1 MMYLSLRPS
10 SAFSEAKRGRKMACM
25 VSEKQLDI
33 GNVIKFLE
41 NISQYNYTNVP
52 PIKPKAGEVHL
63 FVPANAVDQGE

>member
-1 MMYLSLRPS
+1 M
-10 SAFSEAKRGRKMACM
+10 KMACM

>member
-1 MMYLSLRPS
+1 MNQ
-10 SAFSEAKRGRKMACM
+10 KRGMKMACM
-25 VSEKQLDI
+25 VSEKQLDT